1 MTGTIL
7 NAALILLGGLFGLR
21 LGILLSHKYQQTI
34 IMGLGLFTVGI
45 GLKMFIDSNSPL
57 IVLGGLLMGGL
68 IGEGLRI
75 EDGVNN
81 LGTWLERKFHKKNQD
96 DFSQQ
101 HFIRGFMTSTILF
114 CTGPMA
120 ILGAIQ
126 DGLLGDFQLL
136 AIKSVMDGF
145 AAFAMASSLGPGVL
159 FSAPAVFTYQGAF
172 SLFASQLQSIM
183 SPEMITEMSA
193 TGGLLL
199 IGISFSSLFEIK
211 SIRVSNL
218 IPSLVISPLIVYLLT
233 LLR

>member
-7 NAALILLGGLFGLR
+7 NAALILLGGFFGLR
-21 LGILLSHKYQQTI
+21 LGILLSKNLQQTI
-34 IMGLGLFTVGI
+34 IMVLGLFTVGI
-45 GLKMFIDSNSPL
+45 GLKMFIESNSPL
-57 IVLGGLLMGGL
+57 IVLGGLLIGGL

-81 LGTWLERKFHKKNQD
+81 LGTWLESKFHNKPRD
-96 DFSQQ
+96 DSSQQ
-101 HFIRGFMTSTILF
+101 QFIRGFMTSTILF

-159 FSAPAVFTYQGAF
+159 FSAPAVFIYQGAF
-172 SLFASQLQSIM
+172 SIFAGQLQSIM

-211 SIRVSNL
+211 TIRVSNL
-218 IPSLVISPLIVYLLT
+218 IPSLVISPLIVFLLS
-233 LLR
+233 LLS